1 MWNIL
6 TAASRTFLR
15 TSVLAVCAV
24 LMRGHTANIRAIAG
38 TVRQAT
44 VNPRPIQLPIIDGTD
59 IRFTRPSMS
68 EELLNT
74 NVYRIVQD
82 DQGFM
87 WFATA
92 YGLYRYDGYSF
103 KVFAPDPQ
111 SPNSLSNV
119 EINTVFKDRD

>member
-44 VNPRPIQLPIIDGTD
+44 VNPRPIQMPINNGTD

-82 DQGFM
+82 DQG
-87 WFATA
+87 
-92 YGLYRYDGYSF
+92 L
-103 KVFAPDPQ
+103 KK
-111 SPNSLSNV
+111 
-119 EINTVFKDRD
+119 NTTTKKQNRKDSY